1 MKGPS
6 ITSVVAPNRDY
17 ATLVWPLSLAQ
28 LISWGTIY
36 YSFTLFLTP
45 MEAEL
50 GLTRGDLTG
59 ALTLG
64 LLLAGAC
71 SFPVGALI
79 DKGHARPVMTGAS
92 LLGGALLLAWSQVQ
106 SGPQFYAIWCGLG
119 VVLAATLYEPAFAVL
134 VGALGALG
142 RRGIAAMTL
151 IGGFASTLFIPL
163 THLLIEQSDW
173 RTALVA
179 LALFNL
185 AGAAPIHF
193 LALRGET
200 RGSRSG
206 NAGPSTGSIMT
217 AAMRQPV
224 FWLVM
229 AAFTAGF
236 LVVSA
241 VTFHVIPM
249 LTELGF
255 STGLAVSA
263 VALFGPA
270 QVAGR
275 VFLTFFAT
283 SLGLSVS
290 GLLALGLPVLGF
302 VLVLSGLGGFAAIAL
317 FAVCL
322 GIGNGIMTIVRAEAV
337 AELVSRVGF
346 GAINGAINAPIAA
359 ARAFGPSL
367 ATAIWAAAEGYV
379 PVLWSLIG
387 VSLFASLAFVAAVK
401 AGQTRGSRQSG
412 R

>member
-17 ATLVWPLSLAQ
+17 ACLVWPLSVAQ

-50 GLTRGDLTG
+50 GLTRTELTG

-64 LLLAGAC
+64 LLLAGVC

-79 DKGHARPVMTGAS
+79 DKGHARVVMTGAS
-92 LLGGALLLAWSQVQ
+92 LLGGLLLLAWSQVQ

-119 VVLAATLYEPAFAVL
+119 IVLAATLYEPAFAVL
-134 VGALGALG
+134 VGALGVLG

-151 IGGFASTLFIPL
+151 VGGFASTLFIPL
-163 THLLIEQSDW
+163 THLLIEQSNW

-179 LALFNL
+179 LAAFNL

-193 LALRGET
+193 FALRGET
-200 RGSRSG
+200 KKSKDIA
-206 NAGPSTGSIMT
+206 AGPSTRSIMSG
-217 AAMRQPV
+217 AIRQPA

-229 AAFTAGF
+229 VAFTAGF
-236 LVVSA
+236 LVISA

-249 LTELGF
+249 LTEFGF

-275 VFLTFFAT
+275 IFLTFFAT

-290 GLLALGLPVLGF
+290 GLLALGLPALGF
-302 VLVLSGLGGFAAIAL
+302 VLVLSGLGGFATIAI

-337 AELVSRVGF
+337 AELISRVGF
-346 GAINGAINAPIAA
+346 GAINGAINAPITA
-359 ARAFGPSL
+359 ARALGPSL
-367 ATAIWAAAEGYV
+367 ASAIWAATEGYIS
-379 PVLWSLIG
+379 VLWSLIG
-387 VSLFASLAFVAAVK
+387 ISLFASLAFLAAVK
-401 AGQTRGSRQSG
+401 AGPNRVT
-412 R
+412 